1 MDWEL
6 VVIFTIHGVIW
17 GTAIVLLIYLLFR
30 RLKIRKTEDFEKR
43 DN

>member
-6 VVIFTIHGVIW
+6 IALISIHGVIW
-17 GTAIVLLIYLLFR
+17 GIGFILLIYLFFR
-30 RLKIRKTEDFEKR
+30 RLKIRKNEDFEKR